1 MNERFETF
9 TVLIA
14 KINRNIKRIKNQ
26 EMAQY
31 ELRSQHV
38 SCLYY
43 LYVTQGLTATDL
55 CERCDEDKASISR
68 AIEYLEA
75 NGYVSCQS
83 KSSKRY
89 KSPLLLTEK
98 GAEAGKRIADKIDL
112 VLEWVSRAMSEGE
125 RVEFYRNL
133 TKISDELAKVAENK
147 L

>member
-112 VLEWVSRAMSEGE
+112 VLECVSRAMSEGE